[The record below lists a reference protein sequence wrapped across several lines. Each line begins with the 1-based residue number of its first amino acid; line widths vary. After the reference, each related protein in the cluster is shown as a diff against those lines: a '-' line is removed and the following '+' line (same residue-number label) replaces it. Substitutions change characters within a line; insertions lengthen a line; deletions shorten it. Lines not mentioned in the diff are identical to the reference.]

1 MAGGKRLRAHT
12 WGVDWGGCDGK
23 WSEALPGIYN
33 RTMAGV
39 GVGVGVVGWGVGVV
53 VGGGMAGA
61 QKPGVVVQTWNPS
74 P

>member
-1 MAGGKRLRAHT
+1 M
-12 WGVDWGGCDGK
+12 DWGGCDGK

-39 GVGVGVVGWGVGVV
+39 GVGVG
-53 VGGGMAGA
+53 GGMAGA